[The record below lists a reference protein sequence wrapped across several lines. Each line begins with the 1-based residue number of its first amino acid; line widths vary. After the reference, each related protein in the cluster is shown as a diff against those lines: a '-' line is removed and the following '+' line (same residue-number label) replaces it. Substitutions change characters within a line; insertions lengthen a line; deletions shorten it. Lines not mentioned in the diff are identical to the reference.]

1 MTTAIA
7 ATIVMTAFLEA
18 KKRLETFIREGITPG
33 EFNDTLGFLAVV
45 FVIYPV
51 LPDAAYG
58 PYDFFVPRKVWLF
71 VILVSS
77 ISYVGY
83 FLQKYL
89 GGERGLAL
97 TGVLGGLTS
106 TTATTAA
113 MARDVREQP
122 EAEQIFWQSVV
133 LANAIQFPRVLVIL
147 EVVSPGLAW
156 QAAPLMLAMF
166 AAGLVLALLLRRVG
180 KAGAAPRKLALGNP
194 FRLAPALKYGAV
206 FAAILL
212 ANKWAAASY
221 GGAAVYYTSAIA
233 GSVDVDAVVVSLSEM
248 LGRQID
254 PAMAIRALW
263 IALAAN
269 AVLKTVLAAVG
280 GGASFGWRVALG
292 FAVMFGAGLPF
303 LLR

>member
-1 MTTAIA
+1 
-7 ATIVMTAFLEA
+7 
-18 KKRLETFIREGITPG
+18 
-33 EFNDTLGFLAVV
+33 
-45 FVIYPV
+45 
-51 LPDAAYG
+51 
-58 PYDFFVPRKVWLF
+58 
-71 VILVSS
+71 
-77 ISYVGY
+77 
-83 FLQKYL
+83 
-89 GGERGLAL
+89 
-97 TGVLGGLTS
+97 
-106 TTATTAA
+106 

-147 EVVSPGLAW
+147 EVVSPGMAL

-166 AAGLVLALLLRRVG
+166 AAGLVLALLLRRVA
-180 KAGAAPRKLALGNP
+180 KAGAAPRKLSLGNP

-221 GGAAVYYTSAIA
+221 GGAAVYYTSVIG

-254 PAMAIRALW
+254 PATAIRALW

-280 GGASFGWRVALG
+280 GGASFGW
-292 FAVMFGAGLPF
+292 GAS
-303 LLR
+303 RWASR